1 MKISTILQVLSI
13 PAWLPQLPVLVSSEL
28 HMTIIP
34 VAKLKLLPTGRL
46 TPTKFGQ
53 SYTNILFITDFNVT
67 DPSKNEDDPGDRHV
81 AGFTPDPIHASITPV
96 DYSIWST

>member
-34 VAKLKLLPTGRL
+34 SSGEAKAFANRSADPDKIRAILYK
-46 TPTKFGQ
+46 
-53 SYTNILFITDFNVT
+53 YTV
-67 DPSKNEDDPGDRHV
+67 H
-81 AGFTPDPIHASITPV
+81 H
-96 DYSIWST
+96 